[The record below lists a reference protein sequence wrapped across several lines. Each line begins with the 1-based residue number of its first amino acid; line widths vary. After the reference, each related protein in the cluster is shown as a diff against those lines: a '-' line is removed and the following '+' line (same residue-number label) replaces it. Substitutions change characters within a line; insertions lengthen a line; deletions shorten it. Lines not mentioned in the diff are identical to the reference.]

1 MFSCSLILLIGGT
14 VLNFENLTKS
24 GLSASQKKCA
34 ELIVMK
40 DINKMSM
47 TQIAEEIGVNRSTI
61 FRWKQ
66 NKEFN
71 DYLNSLADEFQRS
84 FLADAFSTLRTVMV
98 HGRTHEKLKA
108 VELILKNQGKLKD
121 NTEVN
126 ATVKQEVSADDFLKQ
141 LGL

>member
-1 MFSCSLILLIGGT
+1 M
-14 VLNFENLTKS
+14 NFENLTNV

-47 TQIAEEIGVNRSTI
+47 NQIAEEIGVNRSTI

-71 DYLNSLADEFQRS
+71 DYLNALADEFQRS
-84 FLADAFSTLRTVMV
+84 YLADAFGELRNIMKN
-98 HGRTHEKLKA
+98 GRTHEKLKA

-121 NTEVN
+121 NTEVT
-126 ATVKQEVSADDFLKQ
+126 ATFKQEVNVDDFLNQ
-141 LGL
+141 LGV

>member
-1 MFSCSLILLIGGT
+1 MTEQIAEKFG
-14 VLNFENLTKS
+14 KA

-40 DINKMSM
+40 DINKMNM
-47 TQIAEEIGVNRSTI
+47 TQIAEEVGVNRSTI

-84 FLADAFSTLRTVMV
+84 FLADAFSELRTIMK

-126 ATVKQEVSADDFLKQ
+126 ATVKQEVNVDDFLKS
-141 LGL
+141 LGV

>member
-1 MFSCSLILLIGGT
+1 M
-14 VLNFENLTKS
+14 NFENLTNA

-47 TQIAEEIGVNRSTI
+47 NQIAEEIGVNRSTI

-71 DYLNSLADEFQRS
+71 DYLNALADEFQRS
-84 FLADAFSTLRTVMV
+84 FLADAFGELRNIMKY
-98 HGRTHEKLKA
+98 GRTHEKLKA

-126 ATVKQEVSADDFLKQ
+126 ATVKQEVNVDDFLKQ
-141 LGL
+141 LGV

>member
-1 MFSCSLILLIGGT
+1 MD
-14 VLNFENLTKS
+14 LNNLTKS

-34 ELIVMK
+34 ELLVMK
-40 DINKMSM
+40 DINKMSI

-71 DYLNSLADEFQRS
+71 NYLNDLAEEFQRG
-84 FLADAFSTLRTVMV
+84 FLSDAFGTLRTIMIY
-98 HGRTHEKLKA
+98 GETKDKLKA

-126 ATVKQEVSADDFLKQ
+126 ATVKQDFNADDFLRAM
-141 LGL
+141 GL

>member
-1 MFSCSLILLIGGT
+1 M
-14 VLNFENLTKS
+14 NFENLTNA

-47 TQIAEEIGVNRSTI
+47 NQIAEEIGVNRSTI

-66 NKEFN
+66 TKEFN
-71 DYLNSLADEFQRS
+71 DYLNALADEFQRS
-84 FLADAFSTLRTVMV
+84 FLAYAFSELRNIMKY
-98 HGRTHEKLKA
+98 GRTHEKLKA

-121 NTEVN
+121 NTEVT
-126 ATVKQEVSADDFLKQ
+126 ATVKQEVNVDDFLKQ
-141 LGL
+141 LGV